1 MIPYK
6 QRMFE
11 AIADAVTWCQ
21 RTGWPTR
28 EDDLATAEE
37 VAGAAR
43 GKDNFLQP
51 LALRLGY
58 PDEDAIHRAVLC
70 RLVLQA
76 KWISDSTEGHG

>member
-1 MIPYK
+1 MNPYK

-28 EDDLATAEE
+28 EDDLGTAEE
-37 VAGAAR
+37 VAGAAPST
-43 GKDNFLQP
+43 DHFLGP

-58 PDEDAIHRAVLC
+58 PNEDAIHRAVLC

-76 KWISDSTEGHG
+76 KWISDPTAGHG